1 MGQFFSIFGQ
11 LVNQSWPPKSKFS
24 IDDIPDQTG
33 KVVIVTGG
41 YAGVGKETVH
51 AMLRKN
57 AKVYIAGRNSS
68 KAEAAI
74 KELKERTGKE
84 ALFLELDLANLRAIR
99 KSVAEFQRC
108 AYSDLMHQTEL

>member
-1 MGQFFSIFGQ
+1 MID
-11 LVNQSWPPKSKFS
+11 QSRPPKSKFS

-41 YAGVGKETVH
+41 YAGVGKETVY

-57 AKVYIAGRNSS
+57 AKVYIAGRSQA
-68 KAEAAI
+68 KADTAI

-84 ALFLELDLANLRAIR
+84 ALFLELDLGSIRAVKKAATDFLR
-99 KSVAEFQRC
+99 
-108 AYSDLMHQTEL
+108 